1 MLSCARWMCR
11 RDERMRI
18 GRRDFVSFLGGALI
32 SLPRA
37 NAGQAQELPMVG
49 FLHVAAVESY
59 VSNATAFAQGL
70 KDRGFAEAQ
79 NLAIEYRF
87 ANGHLDQLEALAADL
102 AGRPLAVIVAGGA
115 AAAMAAKAA
124 TSTIPIVLVS
134 GSDPVSLGLAASLT
148 RPGGNVTGVA
158 FTTAGLM
165 AKKLG
170 LLRELVPRATTIGYL
185 GEDAQAYASGSP
197 ISHAIGELKSEMLA
211 AAGATGRQVIVAEI
225 GTDHDYGAAFDTFV
239 ERRAGALVVAPSAV
253 LANDVDE
260 IIALAERHKIPAI
273 FERRADVG
281 GGGLIS
287 YGASRPE
294 AWRRGGACVGQIL
307 KGADPAEMP
316 VVQSAKLELTINLA
330 TAAMLGLTVPPAL
343 LAQADE
349 VI

>member
-1 MLSCARWMCR
+1 
-11 RDERMRI
+11 MRI
-18 GRRDFVSFLGGALI
+18 GRRDFISLLGGAVV

-37 NAGQAQELPMVG
+37 AAGQAQELPVVG

-79 NLAIEYRF
+79 NLAVEYRF
-87 ANGHLDQLEALAADL
+87 ANGHLDQLDALAADL
-102 AGRPLAVIVAGGA
+102 VRRPVAVIVAGGA

-134 GSDPVSLGLAASLT
+134 GSDPVKLGLAASLS
-148 RPGGNVTGVA
+148 RPGGNVTGVT
-158 FTTAGLM
+158 FTAAGLT

-170 LLRELVPRATTIGYL
+170 ILRDLVPGARTIGYL
-185 GEDAQAYASGSP
+185 TESGRDYPSGSP
-197 ISHAIGELKSEMLA
+197 ISRAIEALKSEMLA
-211 AAGATGRQVIVAEI
+211 AANGLEVIVAEI
-225 GTDHDYGAAFDTFV
+225 GSDHDYGTAFDTFV

-253 LANDVDE
+253 LTNDADE

-273 FERRADVG
+273 FERRADVV

-287 YGASRPE
+287 YGASRTQ
-294 AWRRGGACVGQIL
+294 AWRQGGIYVGQVL
-307 KGADPAEMP
+307 EGAKPADMP
-316 VVQSAKLELTINLA
+316 VMQSAKLELTINLA
-330 TAAMLGLTVPPAL
+330 TAKMLGLTVPPAL

>member
-1 MLSCARWMCR
+1 
-11 RDERMRI
+11 MRI
-18 GRRDFVSFLGGALI
+18 GRRDFISLLGGVVI

-37 NAGQAQELPMVG
+37 TAGQAQELPVVG

-102 AGRPLAVIVAGGA
+102 VRRPVAAIVAGGA
-115 AAAMAAKAA
+115 GAAMAAKAA

-134 GSDPVSLGLAASLT
+134 GSDPVKLGLAASLS

-158 FTTAGLM
+158 FATAGLM
-165 AKKLG
+165 NRKLG
-170 LLRELVPRATTIGYL
+170 ILRELVPVATTIGYL
-185 GEDAQAYASGSP
+185 AEDAQAYAPDS
-197 ISHAIGELKSEMLA
+197 AIARAIAELKSEMLA
-211 AAGATGRQVIVAEI
+211 AAGASEVIVAEI
-225 GTDHDYGAAFDTFV
+225 GSDHDYGTAFDTFV

-253 LANDVDE
+253 LANDADE
-260 IIALAERHKIPAI
+260 IIALAERHKIPTI
-273 FERRADVG
+273 FERRADVVG
-281 GGGLIS
+281 GALVS

-294 AWRRGGACVGQIL
+294 AWRQGGAYVGRIL
-307 KGADPAEMP
+307 KGAKPADMA
-316 VVQSAKLELTINLA
+316 VTQSAKLELTINLA
-330 TAAMLGLTVPPAL
+330 TAKMLGLTVPPTL